1 MEVEL
6 DFSKIAKVISG
17 GGAGGGVSMLLEF
30 MSSKGLSPAVS
41 MGENSVSLNSIII
54 IGVVGLA
61 VYWTKNNSKT
71 ED

>member
-1 MEVEL
+1 MNFGHL
-6 DFSKIAKVISG
+6 SKMITG
-17 GGAGGGVSMLLEF
+17 GGAGGIASMLMEF
-30 MSSKGLSPAVS
+30 MGSKGLNPAVT

-61 VYWTKNNSKT
+61 VYWTKNNSKA

>member
-1 MEVEL
+1 M

-41 MGENSVSLNSIII
+41 MGENTLSLNSLI
-54 IGVVGLA
+54 VVAAVAFA
-61 VYWTKNNSKT
+61 VYYTKNNQA
-71 ED
+71 E

>member
-1 MEVEL
+1 N
-6 DFSKIAKVISG
+6 
-17 GGAGGGVSMLLEF
+17 
-30 MSSKGLSPAVS
+30 PAVT

-61 VYWTKNNSKT
+61 VYWTKNNSKA